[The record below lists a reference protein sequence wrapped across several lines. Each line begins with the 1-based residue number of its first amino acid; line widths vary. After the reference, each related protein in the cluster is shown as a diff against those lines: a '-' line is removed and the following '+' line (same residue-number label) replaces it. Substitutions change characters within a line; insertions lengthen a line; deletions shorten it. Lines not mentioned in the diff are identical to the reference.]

1 MLVSLKKHLTL
12 TNRAKEYE
20 ITKHYANLKS
30 YDKSQPIEQW
40 LDD

>member
-12 TNRAKEYE
+12 TDRAKEYE
-20 ITKHYANLKS
+20 ITKCYAKLKS
-30 YDKSQPIEQW
+30 YDKSQPIKQW